1 MKFWW
6 VYGQMKEIILAI
18 SWWIFSI
25 EYGYVS
31 LIIPYEVMG
40 FTVEAYLFLGSLD
53 IWPVLLFRTGFSLG
67 KEPNFIISFIILI
80 CL

>member
-18 SWWIFSI
+18 SWSIFSI
-25 EYGYVS
+25 ERGCVS
-31 LIIPYEVMG
+31 LIILYEVIG
-40 FTVEAYLFLGSLD
+40 FTAETYLFLGPLD
-53 IWPVLLFRTGFSLG
+53 IWSVLLFITSLPSG
-67 KEPNFIISFIILI
+67 KEPNFIISFITLI